1 MDKRTVRVLTS
12 FDMMTIG
19 DVYETEVDERTEAL
33 VAAGYQEYVDVP
45 EEFVEEPAVEEPK
58 RRGKGSDR

>member
-45 EEFVEEPAVEEPK
+45 EEPVEEPAVEEPK